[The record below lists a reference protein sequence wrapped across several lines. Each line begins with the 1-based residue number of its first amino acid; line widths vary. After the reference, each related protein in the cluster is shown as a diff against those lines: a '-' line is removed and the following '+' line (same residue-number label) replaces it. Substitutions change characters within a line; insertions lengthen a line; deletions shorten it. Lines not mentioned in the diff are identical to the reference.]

1 MFRAVIFDLGGT
13 LVDKYSLS
21 SFVNLKKAFLY
32 RNIDLPDN
40 LVARDMGMK
49 KYDHIVS
56 LSYEPAFKDMFFSVY
71 GRRHEDNDLGD
82 IYSIYNALQRE
93 SLKDKVKIIPEA
105 KHACDFLRKSNIKIG
120 ITTGFNKEQMDLCI
134 RILNKSGIYPDS
146 AVSSACL
153 PVVSRP
159 EPYLIRENMKQL
171 GIDDP
176 KQVIKVDDTCVGI
189 EEGHNAGCIT
199 TGVSRWS
206 INMNVYSEADKYN
219 LDSDTNS
226 VLIKQKLQHCR
237 KQLHLAEPTYL
248 INTLNHLEYCL
259 F

>member
-1 MFRAVIFDLGGT
+1 MITSPLI
-13 LVDKYSLS
+13 
-21 SFVNLKKAFLY
+21 NLKKAFLY

-49 KYDHIVS
+49 NYDHIVS

-82 IYSIYNALQRE
+82 IYSIDNALQRE

-105 KHACDFLRKSNIKIG
+105 KHACDFLRNSNIKIG

-171 GIDDP
+171 LKKKLILLKKNSPIELMHTLSMLP
-176 KQVIKVDDTCVGI
+176 KSGLLKINLQSSK
-189 EEGHNAGCIT
+189 
-199 TGVSRWS
+199 VSR
-206 INMNVYSEADKYN
+206 
-219 LDSDTNS
+219 
-226 VLIKQKLQHCR
+226 QKCQ
-237 KQLHLAEPTYL
+237 
-248 INTLNHLEYCL
+248 NHS
-259 F
+259 